1 MSGRFELPSIFLMSC
16 LCASIFCCGCSERDI
31 DLTTPESTIQTYV
44 NAHNSGDAQA
54 MRQCGMATSLKSVF
68 TRQDYDVNSRPIAV
82 PVDGIEYEILA
93 STPGKESVTRMFT
106 MKDTLLHIRFTSR
119 YDREYGKTVEVRL
132 ECRRTVYDE
141 EDSWQIL

>member
-1 MSGRFELPSIFLMSC
+1 MEVLNIMAGRLKLPFIFLLTC
-16 LCASIFCCGCSERDI
+16 FCASIFCSGCSEREI

-44 NAHNSGDAQA
+44 NAHNTGDDKA

-106 MKDTLLHIRFTSR
+106 TRDTLLHIRFTSK
-119 YDREYGKTVEVRL
+119 YDREYAKTVEVRL
-132 ECRRTVYDE
+132 ECRRTVYD
-141 EDSWQIL
+141 